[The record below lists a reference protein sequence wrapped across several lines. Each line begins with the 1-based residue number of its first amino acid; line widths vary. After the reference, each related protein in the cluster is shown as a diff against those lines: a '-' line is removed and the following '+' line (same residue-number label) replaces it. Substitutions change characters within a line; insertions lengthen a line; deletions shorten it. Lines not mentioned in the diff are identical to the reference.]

1 LENVSLGSGHAASA
15 LSFTANI
22 LSLRGTSMGPEEVT
36 KTETNERRGIVEG
49 RVRRLEIGVSL
60 GASLC
65 GGAEKA
71 LFAKQAKRRWQKI

>member
-1 LENVSLGSGHAASA
+1 
-15 LSFTANI
+15 
-22 LSLRGTSMGPEEVT
+22 MGPEEVT